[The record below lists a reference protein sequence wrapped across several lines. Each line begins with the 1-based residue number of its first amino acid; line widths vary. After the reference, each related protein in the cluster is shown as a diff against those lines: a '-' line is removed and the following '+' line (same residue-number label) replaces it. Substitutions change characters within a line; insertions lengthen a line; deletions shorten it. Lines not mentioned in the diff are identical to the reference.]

1 MKTARA
7 VPVALLL
14 AAGFTWGVLH
24 LLGAQFSA
32 GDLYPEYSSL
42 RSDPKG
48 CKLLFD
54 TLSRIPG
61 ISVGRNYAPLEYLDE
76 TPGAVLLLG
85 LGVASADRDFIQQTQ
100 TLARRGNRVV
110 AAMAFEDNEQPADHS
125 PLEEQWH
132 IRLTI
137 DPKPGNAHPLS
148 FARADGWEIIHR
160 EGSQILAVERVF
172 GAGRVLLLAESGAF
186 SNSSLIS
193 GGRLEQIS
201 EALGPVMR
209 VTFDEAHFGIAESG
223 SVVALIRRF
232 RLTGLVFG
240 LAIVLALAL
249 WKNTSVFPPRG
260 ETHDPQRYTGRTSSE
275 GLMALLQRHVR
286 SKDLVQTCW
295 EEWLKS
301 NRREISPERA
311 ALASTIV
318 SSPSSNLPQAM
329 HEIQTALRAKGKF

>member
-7 VPVALLL
+7 VVVALLL

-24 LLGAQFSA
+24 ILGAQLST

-61 ISVGRNYAPLEYLDE
+61 ISVGRNYAPLDYLNE
-76 TPGAVLLLG
+76 TPAAVLLLG
-85 LGVASADRDFIQQTQ
+85 LGVASADRDFIQQIQ
-100 TLARRGNRVV
+100 ALARRGNRVV
-110 AAMAFEDNEQPADHS
+110 AAMAFEDGEQPAEPS
-125 PLEEQWH
+125 PLEELWH
-132 IRLTI
+132 IRLAVE
-137 DPKPGNAHPLS
+137 PGNAHPLS
-148 FARADGWEIIHR
+148 FARADGWEIRQR
-160 EGSQILAVERVF
+160 EGSRILAVERAF
-172 GAGRVLLLAESGAF
+172 GMGRVLLLAESAVF
-186 SNSSLIS
+186 SNESLIS

-201 EALGPVMR
+201 ETLGPVMR

-232 RLTGLVFG
+232 RLTGLVLG
-240 LAIVLALAL
+240 LAMVLALAL

-260 ETHDPQRYTGRTSSE
+260 EARHPQRYTGRTSSE

-286 SKDLVQTCW
+286 PKDLVQTCW

-301 NRREISPERA
+301 NRREIPPERA
-311 ALASTIV
+311 ALASIIV
-318 SSPSSNLPQAM
+318 SNASSNPLQAM
-329 HEIQTALRAKGKF
+329 REIQAALRAKGKL

>member
-1 MKTARA
+1 
-7 VPVALLL
+7 VALLL

-24 LLGAQFSA
+24 ILGAQFST

-42 RSDPKG
+42 RSDPEG

-61 ISVGRNYAPLEYLDE
+61 ISVGRNYAPLGYLDE
-76 TPGAVLLLG
+76 APGAVLLLG
-85 LGVASADRDFIQQTQ
+85 IGVTSADRDFIQQTQ
-100 TLARRGNRVV
+100 ELARRGNRVV
-110 AAMAFEDNEQPADHS
+110 AAMASEDTEQPAEHG
-125 PLEEQWH
+125 PLEELWH
-132 IRLTI
+132 IRLAV
-137 DPKPGNAHPLS
+137 DPKPGSAHPLS
-148 FARADGWEIIHR
+148 FARADGWEIRQR
-160 EGSQILAVERVF
+160 EGSRILAVERAF
-172 GAGRVLLLAESGAF
+172 GMGRVLLLAESAVF
-186 SNSSLIS
+186 SNESLIS

-201 EALGPVMR
+201 ETLGPVMR

-240 LAIVLALAL
+240 LAIVLALLL
-249 WKNTSVFPPRG
+249 WKNTSAFPPRG
-260 ETHDPQRYTGRTSSE
+260 EAHDPQGYTGRTSSE

-286 SKDLVQTCW
+286 PKDLVQTCW

-301 NRREISPERA
+301 NRREIPPERA

-318 SSPSSNLPQAM
+318 SSESSNPLQAM
-329 HEIQTALRAKGKF
+329 REIQAALRAKGKL

>member
-1 MKTARA
+1 MTAARA
-7 VPVALLL
+7 VVVALLL
-14 AAGFTWGVLH
+14 AAGFTWGVLYI
-24 LLGAQFSA
+24 LGTQFSA

-61 ISVGRNYAPLEYLDE
+61 ISVGRNYAPLEYLNE
-76 TPGAVLLLG
+76 KPGAVLLLG
-85 LGVASADRDFIQQTQ
+85 LTVGAADRDFIQQTQ
-100 TLARRGNRVV
+100 ELAHRGNRVV

-125 PLEEQWH
+125 PLEEVWH
-132 IRLTI
+132 IRLAV

-148 FARADGWEIIHR
+148 FARADGWEIR
-160 EGSQILAVERVF
+160 ERDGPKILSIERAF
-172 GAGRVLLLAESGAF
+172 GTGRVLLFAESAAF
-186 SNSSLIS
+186 GNESLIS
-193 GGRLEQIS
+193 GGRLGKIS

-260 ETHDPQRYTGRTSSE
+260 ATHDPQRYTGRTSSE

-286 SKDLVQTCW
+286 PKDLVQTCW

-301 NRREISPERA
+301 NRREVSPERA
-311 ALASTIV
+311 ALASTIAA
-318 SSPSSNLPQAM
+318 SASSNPIGAM
-329 HEIQTALRAKGKF
+329 HEIQAGLRAKGKL